1 MVGCVWWFTVRGAEG
16 SLGGLGVGL
25 FQGGWPVAVG
35 AWCRCGERVGSRRLR
50 VRRGLYAAA
59 RKCSRRSANVFS
71 FGADVFSLGA
81 DVFSSGADVFS
92 SGADV
97 SSFRADVSSF
107 GVDVSSLGVEVFTRP
122 DDALAW
128 GDAERAGNGV

>member
-1 MVGCVWWFTVRGAEG
+1 MRAG
-16 SLGGLGVGL
+16 SGGSWLGVSGGSRCLGPRVRSPTLVWACSRTVGL
-25 FQGGWPVAVG
+25 LQSGLR
-35 AWCRCGERVGSRRLR
+35 CRCGEHVGSRRLR

-71 FGADVFSLGA
+71 FRAN
-81 DVFSSGADVFS
+81 VFS

-97 SSFRADVSSF
+97 SSFLEECVQFPGRCVQF
-107 GVDVSSLGVEVFTRP
+107 WVEVFTLP

>member
-1 MVGCVWWFTVRGAEG
+1 M
-16 SLGGLGVGL
+16 
-25 FQGGWPVAVG
+25 
-35 AWCRCGERVGSRRLR
+35 
-50 VRRGLYAAA
+50 RRGLYAAA

-71 FGADVFSLGA
+71 FGADVFS
-81 DVFSSGADVFS
+81 SGADVS
-92 SGADV
+92 SFWRNV

-107 GVDVSSLGVEVFTRP
+107 GVEVFTRP